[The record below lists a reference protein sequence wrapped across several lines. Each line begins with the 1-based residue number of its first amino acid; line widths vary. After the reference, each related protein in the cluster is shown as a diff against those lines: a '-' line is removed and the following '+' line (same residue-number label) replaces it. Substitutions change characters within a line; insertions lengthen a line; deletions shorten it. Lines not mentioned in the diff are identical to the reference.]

1 MTYGDF
7 HIAIYEHSH
16 NTRGKVSSTG
26 YAKKYYY
33 APIVLLDH
41 NSANCTINSLSSK
54 AEVKFRIELWNEDVR
69 TKVRRWI
76 RKEIDQTA
84 KDSHV
89 SIIPFDRLALKAIA
103 TPSKQQ
109 PYKIDKTWIP
119 YQGRK
124 DIWFTLTCVNKS
136 SCDHV
141 ASTMRDNPMQFSDLR
156 MLFSLASE
164 KSQSLKTV
172 IRVES
177 ILSGNIASKLNQQM
191 TGLDFALITAAD
203 EQKLISESATN
214 IMIESFSDSDLVTPQ
229 TEAQISNFLKDHL
242 LLPSKT
248 VIKDAKDK
256 LWDSVL
262 WNDNNYRPDMASKR
276 LNEIYKKLNTENQK
290 KLEKSFR
297 NSNKVGNEGSV
308 GVPGV
313 AEVRSKIDVD
323 ISMDVSSAR
332 ENIEKLLDETRDT
345 VTWDGTEFKPKP
357 LSLSKVNLG
366 NLRDTQTFQNNNVHV
381 KYLRASL
388 SLALN
393 MPPGN

>member
-1 MTYGDF
+1 ML
-7 HIAIYEHSH
+7 
-16 NTRGKVSSTG
+16 STTF
-26 YAKKYYY
+26 AKKYYH

-41 NSANCTINSLSSK
+41 KSANCTINSLSGE
-54 AEVKFRIELWNEDVR
+54 AEVKFRIELWNDDVR

-76 RKEIDQTA
+76 RKEIDQKA
-84 KDSHV
+84 KDSHI

-103 TPSKQQ
+103 SPSKQQ
-109 PYKIDKTWIP
+109 TYYIEKSWIP

-124 DIWFTLTCVNKS
+124 DIWFTLICVNNS

-141 ASTMRDNPMQFSDLR
+141 ASAMRDNPMHFSDLR

-164 KSQSLKTV
+164 KSHSLKTV

-177 ILSGNIASKLNQQM
+177 ILSGNIASKLNQRM
-191 TGLDFALITAAD
+191 ANLDFALITAAD

-229 TEAQISNFLKDHL
+229 TEAQINNFLRDHL
-242 LLPSKT
+242 LLPSKII
-248 VIKDAKDK
+248 IKDAKDK
-256 LWDSVL
+256 LWESVL

-276 LNEIYKKLNTENQK
+276 LNEIYQKLNTENQK
-290 KLEKSFR
+290 KLAKSFK

-308 GVPGV
+308 GLPGV

-323 ISMDVSSAR
+323 VSLDVSSDR
-332 ENIEKLLDETRDT
+332 EHFDKLLDETKDT
-345 VTWDGTEFKPKP
+345 IQWDGTEFKPKP

-366 NLRDTQTFQNNNVHV
+366 NLRDAQTYQNNNVLV
-381 KYLRASL
+381 KYVRASL